1 MEDKSVFFFFGK
13 GLFYFPRT
21 TWQIARSILFAHVY
35 EVTFLGEKTARYGA
49 KAYHHHWNH
58 MPLPK
63 QQSYKR
69 NHVPNP
75 SKTVSKIHDILTLG
89 CTSINDKTHSLK
101 IGTLAENNRKKL
113 ELHND
118 YRKHKQAIT
127 PFDFSSGETNT
138 DIYDD
143 NINCDIVCT
152 LIVDRSNSCIFSR
165 PPWWILVENRR
176 RAFSPGL

>member
-1 MEDKSVFFFFGK
+1 MVTCCCFHPPTLELFDLFSFRRQDCFIYFATIQLNSSLITSINGRCYADARSIKQVQFKWRISQIFFFFGK

-89 CTSINDKTHSLK
+89 CTSINDKTRSLK
-101 IGTLAENNRKKL
+101 IGTLAENNRKKI
-113 ELHND
+113 
-118 YRKHKQAIT
+118 RTA
-127 PFDFSSGETNT
+127 
-138 DIYDD
+138 
-143 NINCDIVCT
+143 
-152 LIVDRSNSCIFSR
+152 
-165 PPWWILVENRR
+165 
-176 RAFSPGL
+176 